1 MGRETEL
8 TTRFAAADDASRV
21 DLMEITR
28 RLAVAMFIA
37 CIPIFLIATNVR
49 WVISAPLLY
58 GYGFDKYDI
67 PRRTGIERHELLS
80 AGRQIRDYF
89 SNGEEYLTVSVVRF
103 GERVP
108 NLYNSHEVL
117 HMKDVK
123 FLVKGV
129 YHLQGISGVY
139 LLVFAAVGL
148 RLGRR
153 SFLPQLGYYGVL
165 GGAITLVVVALAG
178 LASVVGF
185 DQVFLAFHQISF
197 TNDLWQLNPRTDML
211 LIMFPQGFFLDATL
225 WIAGSTILE
234 ALVVVAA
241 SAALM
246 GKERRGSALLAVRRL
261 VGVAGPK
268 PTELA

>member
-1 MGRETEL
+1 
-8 TTRFAAADDASRV
+8 
-21 DLMEITR
+21 MEITR
-28 RLAVAMFIA
+28 RLAVALFIA
-37 CIPIFLIATNVR
+37 CIPLFLIATNVR
-49 WVISAPLLY
+49 WVISAPILY
-58 GYGFDKYDI
+58 SYGFDKYEI
-67 PRRTGIERHELLS
+67 PQRPGIGIERQELLS
-80 AGRQIRDYF
+80 AARQIRDYF
-89 SNGEEYLTVSVVRF
+89 TNGEEYLIVSVVRF
-103 GERVP
+103 GEQVP
-108 NLYNSHEVL
+108 SLYNSREVL

-129 YHLQGISGVY
+129 YRLQEISGVY

-148 RLGRR
+148 WLGRR
-153 SFLPQLGYYGVL
+153 SFLPRLGYYGVL
-165 GGAITLVVVALAG
+165 GGAITLAVVALAG

-197 TNDLWQLNPRTDML
+197 TNDLWQLDPRTDML

-234 ALVVVAA
+234 ALVVVGV

-261 VGVAGPK
+261 VGVASPE
-268 PTELA
+268 PTGLA